1 MFGLV
6 SIKGRGLEPLHE
18 SVALKRIDI
27 ELIRSSHIDERIVIP
42 ILDNIISHGNLMFFG
57 LPIEFYK
64 YGDECD
70 CLTPYSIA
78 DYAKRDYV
86 NAFEERFTQY
96 LLAHQVQCNLCHG
109 NLTGHDHQEV
119 QDHMCSECLSFFCA
133 EEEEYEC
140 TVNVTFCSD
149 YVKPT
154 CSTCSPKLDC
164 RVCCVLPC
172 KTCRKEKFCNTCEKT
187 VCHKC
192 YETCKHSA
200 ISKDAL
206 NVLVLNA
213 VETKCVGRVTVWIV
227 LDQ

>member
-1 MFGLV
+1 
-6 SIKGRGLEPLHE
+6 
-18 SVALKRIDI
+18 
-27 ELIRSSHIDERIVIP
+27 
-42 ILDNIISHGNLMFFG
+42 
-57 LPIEFYK
+57 
-64 YGDECD
+64 
-70 CLTPYSIA
+70 
-78 DYAKRDYV
+78 
-86 NAFEERFTQY
+86 
-96 LLAHQVQCNLCHG
+96 
-109 NLTGHDHQEV
+109 
-119 QDHMCSECLSFFCA
+119 MCSECLSFFCA

-200 ISKDAL
+200 INKDAL

-227 LDQ
+227 LDQWPIVMFHIVNMVIHIVLSVALLNAVQLEWCMSKLPKYDWNKPTNCQTAPERTS